1 MSIVDIFSLKRGDK
15 IKQQKEKIKPAKQDF
30 DKQLQ
35 NLPLLNKFN
44 KVFFNLVEALNVNK
58 QPSTISLYVSDACNN
73 REKESMLIY

>member
-44 KVFFNLVEALNVNK
+44 KVFFNLVEALKVNK